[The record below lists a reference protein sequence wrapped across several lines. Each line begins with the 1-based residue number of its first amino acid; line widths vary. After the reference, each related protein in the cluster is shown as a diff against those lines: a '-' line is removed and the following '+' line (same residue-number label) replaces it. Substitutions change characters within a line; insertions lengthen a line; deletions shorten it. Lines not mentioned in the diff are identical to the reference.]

1 MTKKPLERP
10 MEETTGFLMVRA
22 ARAMKKALDF
32 ELNKFGLTS
41 SQQTILSLLKKKD
54 GLSLSEIGK
63 SVFLDKA
70 AITGLADRLEKDG
83 FVERRRDSPDRR
95 VIQLFLSEKGRRLIR
110 KTDSIVTAVDH
121 RIINFLPESEL
132 SKLRNMLINIW
143 NASNNRKVI
152 NYPGSVKD

>member
-1 MTKKPLERP
+1 MAKKPLERS

-22 ARAMKKALDF
+22 ARAMKKALDS

-121 RIINFLPESEL
+121 RIIKFLPDSEL

-143 NASNNRKVI
+143 DASNNRKII
-152 NYPGSVKD
+152 NNPGSVKD

>member
-1 MTKKPLERP
+1 MAKKPLERP

-22 ARAMKKALDF
+22 ARAMKKALDS

-95 VIQLFLSEKGRRLIR
+95 VIQLFLSEKGRNLIR
-110 KTDSIVTAVDH
+110 KTDSIVTAVDR
-121 RIINFLPESEL
+121 RIIKFLPESEL

-143 NASNNRKVI
+143 DASNNRKVI
-152 NYPGSVKD
+152 NNQVRIKD

>member
-152 NYPGSVKD
+152 NYQGSVKD